1 MIFSY
6 ARVSTAEQNVCQQTQ
21 YLKDRYQINKSF
33 EEKVSGKDIQRLEFT
48 RMKEELRSGDTVIA
62 YDISRLGRNVVDVLQ
77 FADFCLQ
84 LGVGLII
91 DQLGRVDVTSSTGK
105 MILTTLSAV
114 AEMQR
119 SEMLEK
125 QAIGIK
131 RAKEEGK
138 FKGKQISQE
147 SKDQFDRVQKL
158 IAIGESTNKA
168 IELIGMNRSKYFR
181 LKKSKQPITLEP

>member
-6 ARVSTAEQNVCQQTQ
+6 ARVSTLDQNVNQQTK
-21 YLKDRYQINKSF
+21 YLKDRYQIDRSF
-33 EEKVSGKDIQRLEFT
+33 EEKMSGKDTIRPEFT
-48 RMKEELRSGDTVIA
+48 KMKESLRSGDTVIA
-62 YDISRLGRNVVDVLQ
+62 YDISRIGRNVVDVLQ
-77 FADFCLQ
+77 FAEFCLQ
-84 LGVGLII
+84 HGISLII

-119 SEMLEK
+119 TEMLEK

-138 FKGKQISQE
+138 FRGKQVSQE
-147 SKDQFDRVQKL
+147 SKDQFDRVQRL
-158 IAIGESTNKA
+158 IEIGETTIRVSFKMLN
-168 IELIGMNRSKYFR
+168 
-181 LKKSKQPITLEP
+181 